1 MNQILII
8 LHLLGLGGAVSTSV
22 GNMVVMRLVGAAPGD
37 APILGKVPQVLI
49 RVGQT
54 ALAILWLT
62 GIIMVWTVYGG
73 PANMPALFW
82 VKFVL
87 VLGVTAGLVM
97 VSLTLKAVRDGDR
110 RAGLRLPMYGIP
122 TGILL
127 VLVII
132 VAVYAFSP

>member
-1 MNQILII
+1 
-8 LHLLGLGGAVSTSV
+8 
-22 GNMVVMRLVGAAPGD
+22 MRLIGAATGD

-62 GIIMVWTVYGG
+62 GIIMVWSVYGG

-82 VKFVL
+82 VKLIL

>member
-1 MNQILII
+1 
-8 LHLLGLGGAVSTSV
+8 
-22 GNMVVMRLVGAAPGD
+22 
-37 APILGKVPQVLI
+37 
-49 RVGQT
+49 
-54 ALAILWLT
+54 
-62 GIIMVWTVYGG
+62 
-73 PANMPALFW
+73 
-82 VKFVL
+82 
-87 VLGVTAGLVM
+87 M